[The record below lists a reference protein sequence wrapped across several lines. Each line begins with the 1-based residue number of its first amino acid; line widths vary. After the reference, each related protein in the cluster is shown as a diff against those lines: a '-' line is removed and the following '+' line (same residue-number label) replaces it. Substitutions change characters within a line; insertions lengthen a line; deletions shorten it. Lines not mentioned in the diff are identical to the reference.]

1 MKNGDISNQAGI
13 TLAFRCIDF
22 LIEYRDN
29 TFKDKVLNAILGKTK
44 RAETNDIVSSYME
57 HLYRNTEY
65 NVDLIIENKDYTE
78 ELKNLLDSL
87 PFNRIVLI
95 DKLTQISQRL
105 NVGDIS
111 YYIDDDPVRRGL
123 VNSPYALSFKQ
134 LQQMLRRGKVWHLM

>member
-1 MKNGDISNQAGI
+1 M
-13 TLAFRCIDF
+13 
-22 LIEYRDN
+22 
-29 TFKDKVLNAILGKTK
+29 
-44 RAETNDIVSSYME
+44 
-57 HLYRNTEY
+57 
-65 NVDLIIENKDYTE
+65 DLIIENKDYTE

-87 PFNRIVLI
+87 PFSRIVLI

-123 VNSPYALSFKQ
+123 VNSPHALSFKQ